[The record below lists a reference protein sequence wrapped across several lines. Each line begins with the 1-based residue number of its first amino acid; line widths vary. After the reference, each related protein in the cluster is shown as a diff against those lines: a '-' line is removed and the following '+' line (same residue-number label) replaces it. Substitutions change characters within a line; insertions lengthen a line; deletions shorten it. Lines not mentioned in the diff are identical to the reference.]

1 MLKGLFQQNISQF
14 DFRLFGWDNS
24 NFQVQSKRPS
34 TILFSSTPQDG
45 KEQEL
50 GGLLAKLEVAD
61 QHDRQESE
69 EHNLA
74 DR

>member
-1 MLKGLFQQNISQF
+1 MLKGLFQQNISQL

-24 NFQVQSKRPS
+24 NFQVHSKRPS

-45 KEQEL
+45 QEQEL

-61 QHDRQESE
+61 QHDRQEGE

>member
-24 NFQVQSKRPS
+24 NFQVQSKCPS

-45 KEQEL
+45 LEQEL

-61 QHDRQESE
+61 QHDRQEGE